1 MDLQT
6 RKLEF
11 IQEFLKLSS
20 EEAITKFEAL
30 LKKQKGDQEN
40 PFSQEES
47 IERVMQSEADFE
59 RGDVRTTEQLL
70 NRFQK

>member
-20 EEAITKFEAL
+20 EEAVSRFEAL
-30 LKKQKGDQEN
+30 MKRQKGEPEN
-40 PFSQEES
+40 PFNKEEL
-47 IERVMQSEADFE
+47 IHRVKQSETDFKE
-59 RGDVRTTEQLL
+59 GNYKTSEELL
-70 NRFQK
+70 ERFQ

>member
-20 EEAITKFEAL
+20 EEAIFRFEAL
-30 LKKQKGDQEN
+30 MKRQQGEPEN
-40 PFSQEES
+40 PFSKEEL
-47 IERVMQSEADFE
+47 IHRIKQSETDFKEGNYKTSDELLE
-59 RGDVRTTEQLL
+59 RYQ
-70 NRFQK
+70 

>member
-20 EEAITKFEAL
+20 DEAVSRFEDL
-30 LKKQKGDQEN
+30 MKRQKGEPEN
-40 PFSQEES
+40 PSNKEEL
-47 IERVMQSEADFE
+47 IHRLKQSETDFRE
-59 RGDVRTTEQLL
+59 GNYKTSEELL
-70 NRFQK
+70 EWFQ